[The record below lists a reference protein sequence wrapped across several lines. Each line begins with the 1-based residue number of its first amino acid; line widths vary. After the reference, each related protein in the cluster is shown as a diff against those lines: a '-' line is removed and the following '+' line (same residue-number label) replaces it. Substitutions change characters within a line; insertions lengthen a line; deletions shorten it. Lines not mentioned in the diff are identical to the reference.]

1 MKQKVYFLS
10 FEEYDTYNST
20 KIYYHKNGPDSL
32 DFYEIPHIYFVIFHA
47 IIEFD
52 DNLLIAIHDFY
63 FVVYDTLAK
72 KILYRRPSLGG
83 ANERDAPRIIDS
95 DYYYLIEDIIP
106 IKKDVVLI
114 KEYDSY
120 HSLRNNVCLFNARM
134 NHVIYQF
141 QRSVNHCD
149 IMYRLSNG
157 KVILRFDINFLE
169 IWDFD
174 LIQCD
179 T

>member
-1 MKQKVYFLS
+1 M
-10 FEEYDTYNST
+10 
-20 KIYYHKNGPDSL
+20 
-32 DFYEIPHIYFVIFHA
+32 
-47 IIEFD
+47 
-52 DNLLIAIHDFY
+52 LIAIHDFY

-179 T
+179 TKICAFEVTSIQELEDKRILLISSGGIQIMNLKF